1 MKKVL
6 LSAAAL
12 LIASLSFGQAKW
24 GIVAGPNFSS
34 ITAKN
39 FTTNGKETSKLITGV
54 RAGVT
59 VDIPLAEEFF
69 IGTGLLYAGKGG
81 KDKDN
86 TDFKTTLSYLQLPVN
101 FMFKPEVGSGNMVLA
116 VGPYFAYGVGG
127 KYKGKIGSVNFDT
140 NVFDDGVMKLKRFD
154 AGAGIQIGY
163 EMLTG
168 LYFGLNAD
176 LGLVNNLDDTKSN
189 NGDRSFKNTSF
200 GVSLGYKFGGK

>member
-34 ITAKN
+34 ITSKN

-59 VDIPLAEEFF
+59 VDIPLADEFF

-101 FMFKPEVGSGNMVLA
+101 FMFKPEVGSGRMVLA
-116 VGPYFAYGVGG
+116 VGPYFSYGIGG
-127 KYKGKIGSVNFDT
+127 KYKGKIGNVNFDT
-140 NVFDDGVMKLKRFD
+140 DVFDDPTYKLKRFD

-163 EMLTG
+163 EMLNG
-168 LYFGLNAD
+168 LYFGLNTD
-176 LGLVNNLDDTKSN
+176 LGLINTFDDTKSI